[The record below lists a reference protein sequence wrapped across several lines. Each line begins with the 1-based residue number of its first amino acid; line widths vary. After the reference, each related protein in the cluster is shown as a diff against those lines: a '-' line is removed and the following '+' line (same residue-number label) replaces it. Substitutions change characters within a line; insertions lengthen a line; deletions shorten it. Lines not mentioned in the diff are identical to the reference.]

1 MDPQCFA
8 WQVIPQLAFC
18 QRSSLL
24 CDCVTWETAL
34 HMGLSSK
41 LHPLQMCLVSRDL
54 PHSSLYAGFVS
65 LHCKRVNCT
74 SINMLLVIV
83 LAKWP
88 KSIGNFQEIPV
99 IRQRKFG
106 A

>member
-8 WQVIPQLAFC
+8 WQVIPQLAFR

-54 PHSSLYAGFVS
+54 PHSSLCRVCVSTLQKGELYLNKYAVS
-65 LHCKRVNCT
+65 HC
-74 SINMLLVIV
+74 
-83 LAKWP
+83 
-88 KSIGNFQEIPV
+88 
-99 IRQRKFG
+99 FG
-106 A
+106 KMA